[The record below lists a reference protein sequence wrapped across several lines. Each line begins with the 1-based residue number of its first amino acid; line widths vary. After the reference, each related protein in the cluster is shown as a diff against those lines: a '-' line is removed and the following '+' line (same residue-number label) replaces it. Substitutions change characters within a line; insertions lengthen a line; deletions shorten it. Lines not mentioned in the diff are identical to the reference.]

1 MTKLKKILP
10 ICLIGICTL
19 LTTSCTTD
27 TMDGITIAT
36 SSYPIEYLTTILYE
50 EHANI
55 TKLYPD
61 DVDINDYK
69 ITNKLI
75 KDTSLNNLFIYNGL
89 TNDKDIAT
97 SLLKKNNK
105 IKIIDGTFGMSNTYG
120 IETLWLDP
128 SNILMVAQNIRNGLT
143 EYVSNTKLTDDI
155 NEKYNTLKIELSS
168 LDAELKLISE
178 NSSNKTIVV
187 ANEELKFLEKY
198 GFKVY
203 SIEETNNLTDKTKY
217 EVETLYET
225 KKANYVFLLGNTK
238 ESQYIKSLKEKFN
251 IKILYLNDL
260 TNIKEEERNN
270 EKNLITLFKENLD
283 NIKKET
289 YE

>member
-19 LTTSCTTD
+19 FTTSCTTD

-217 EVETLYET
+217 EVEMLYET
-225 KKANYVFLLGNTK
+225 KNANYVFLLGNTK